1 MTVRSRSFALWL
13 ALASWLIASCSQPAT
28 AIVVAVDSNLLVPS
42 ELAVV
47 HVEVGGAACGDSSC
61 THDFALTG
69 AGAVAIPFSFTVT
82 PRGDAGPLALVLRA
96 RDAAGSDRVV
106 REVSSSFIT
115 GRTLLL
121 QVELDRAC
129 LDAAACASG
138 STCIAGA
145 CATAAID
152 PTHLVDV
159 VPGTELRFDAST
171 TSDAGMDASHDASI
185 DTGAR
190 LDAGDAGLGPDGG
203 SDAASDAADA
213 ASTIPRSCA
222 DLPSGAASG
231 AYTIDPDGA
240 GGELPFLDYC
250 ETSADGGR
258 WTLIAKVDP
267 RTTNLAFGAAYWT
280 SPTPMTLGTADLSVE
295 DAFFASY
302 WLLPVHELR
311 VVMAPVA
318 TPTTTASFVTG
329 FMPNETITLHAAMAA
344 GTPLTAPEGQWAGL
358 VGGTPPG
365 PAVCEASAVP
375 AELPTAAPMIRVRI
389 GYVGDNT
396 AGCTSPGF
404 WVGIGAAGA
413 SCAPVGSSAGGG
425 RVCGPPG
432 QRHDYPRAAWLFG
445 R

>member
-1 MTVRSRSFALWL
+1 MTVRSPSFDSCLALFALL
-13 ALASWLIASCSQPAT
+13 MASCSHPAT
-28 AIVVAVDSNLLVPS
+28 AIVVAVDSNLAVPG

-47 HVEVGGAACGDSSC
+47 HVEVGGAGCGDSTC
-61 THDFALTG
+61 VHDFALTG
-69 AGAVAIPFSFTVT
+69 PDAITLPFSFTVT
-82 PRGDAGPLALVLRA
+82 PQGDAGPLALVLRG

-106 REVSSSFIT
+106 REVSSSFIA

-145 CATAAID
+145 CASVAID

-171 TSDAGMDASHDASI
+171 TSDAGI
-185 DTGAR
+185 
-190 LDAGDAGLGPDGG
+190 DAGLDASSDVGLRVDGGDDGGTDGG
-203 SDAASDAADA
+203 SDSAADA
-213 ASTIPRSCA
+213 ASSPRSCA

-240 GGELPFLDYC
+240 GSEPAFLDYC
-250 ETSADGGR
+250 ETSADGGG

-267 RTTNLAFGAAYWT
+267 RTTTLSFSSGWWTAASSTGT
-280 SPTPMTLGTADLSVE
+280 STADLSVG
-295 DAFFASY
+295 DALYPSY

-311 VVMAPVA
+311 IVMAPVA
-318 TPTTTASFVTG
+318 TPTVSTSLVTA
-329 FMPNETITLHAAMAA
+329 FMTVPPMTLHTAMTA
-344 GTPLTAPEGQWAGL
+344 GPAQALTATETDWQRL

-365 PAVCEASAVP
+365 TAVCEVSAVP
-375 AELPTAAPMIRVRI
+375 AELPATAPMIRVRI
-389 GYVGDNT
+389 GYVGDDT
-396 AGCTSPGF
+396 SGCTSPGF
-404 WVGIGAAGA
+404 WAGVGADGA
-413 SCAPVGSSAGGG
+413 SCRAVGNSAGGG

-432 QRHDYPRAAWLFG
+432 QRRDYPLAAWVFG